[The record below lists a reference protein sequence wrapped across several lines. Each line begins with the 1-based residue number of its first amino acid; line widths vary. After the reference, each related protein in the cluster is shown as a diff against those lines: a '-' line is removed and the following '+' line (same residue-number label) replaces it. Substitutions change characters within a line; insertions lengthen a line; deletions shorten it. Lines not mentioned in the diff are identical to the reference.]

1 MDFPQRD
8 FTVFQVLIEMMNNT
22 EDGKEWA
29 SVKFPHVASQPELIE
44 HLYSQLTK
52 SEIKSIYDKYRADH
66 ELFGFTPDYF
76 LQFGKDE

>member
-1 MDFPQRD
+1 LP
-8 FTVFQVLIEMMNNT
+8 QVLVEMMNNT

-29 SVKFPHVASQPELIE
+29 SVKFPTVASQPELIE

-52 SEIKSIYDKYRADH
+52 AEIKAIYEKYRPDH
-66 ELFGFTPDYF
+66 EIFGFTPDYF